1 MVYRCWFTMLFIF
14 HRQDSSYAWS
24 LTKAP
29 MIWLAYKSQFSEKY
43 NGSQVS
49 CMLMYIET
57 NKSNNSHKNQLT
69 GWLNIFFLTVSW
81 NDVETITELESEHAL
96 VKVLRCPSQ
105 WFHFSFHDSLSIFLS
120 PSTFF
125 VHCLHCTSPVIRGSW
140 IILGGL
146 VIWVLLCPHSN

>member
-1 MVYRCWFTMLFIF
+1 
-14 HRQDSSYAWS
+14 
-24 LTKAP
+24 

-105 WFHFSFHDSLSIFLS
+105 
-120 PSTFF
+120 
-125 VHCLHCTSPVIRGSW
+125 
-140 IILGGL
+140 
-146 VIWVLLCPHSN
+146 